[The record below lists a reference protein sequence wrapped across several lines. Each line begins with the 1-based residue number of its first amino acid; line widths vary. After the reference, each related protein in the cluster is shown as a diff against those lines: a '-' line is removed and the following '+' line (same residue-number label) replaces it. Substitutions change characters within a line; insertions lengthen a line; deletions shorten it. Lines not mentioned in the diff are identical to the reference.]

1 MSSTLKIPGS
11 IVTAIAAIALAAPG
25 AGAMPMHEPSEYDAG
40 HASVATAA
48 AAHQDLRS
56 ADAKDAAMHPR
67 PAPAPAGKSLPG
79 APTWATN
86 TQPIPRAADP
96 VPVNDDSLPWLT
108 IVLGVAGGVAVGGA
122 AAGITRSTRSRTRRA
137 RVVA

>member
-48 AAHQDLRS
+48 AVHQDLRS
-56 ADAKDAAMHPR
+56 ADAKDAAMNPR
-67 PAPAPAGKSLPG
+67 PAPSGKSLPG
-79 APTWATN
+79 APVWATN
-86 TQPIPRAADP
+86 TQPIPHTAAP
-96 VPVNDDSLPWLT
+96 APVNDDSLPWLT
-108 IVLGVAGGVAVGGA
+108 IVLGVAGGLAVGGA
-122 AAGITRSTRSRTRRA
+122 AAGITRNTRSRTRRA

>member
-1 MSSTLKIPGS
+1 MSTTLKIPGS

-25 AGAMPMHEPSEYDAG
+25 AGAMPMHESSEFDAG

-56 ADAKDAAMHPR
+56 ADAKDAAMNPR
-67 PAPAPAGKSLPG
+67 PVGKSLPG
-79 APTWATN
+79 APVWATN
-86 TQPIPRAADP
+86 TKPIPHTAAP
-96 VPVNDDSLPWLT
+96 APVNDNDVPWLT
-108 IVLGVAGGVAVGGA
+108 IVLGVAGGLAVGGA

-137 RVVA
+137 RAVA